1 MIKNLIDY
9 LENSAKK
16 FKNKIAIEDINTKL
30 SFNEL
35 LEKSKAIGYLIIKS
49 LGVEKQNQPIIVF
62 LPKSCDSI
70 ISFLGTLYSGNFY
83 VPLDINLPKKR
94 ISKILYNAKP
104 KILLSKKKYKK
115 IIKETGYRGKII
127 FIDSIKYKNNKN
139 KLNNIMNFKIDC
151 DPAYAIPTSGT
162 TGIPKL
168 VLISHRS
175 VIDYIEWAKECFAV
189 SNKEIIGN
197 QAQFYFDNSTLDIY
211 LMLSTGCKLVMI
223 PEEKFSFPVELI
235 NYINKKKITFIFW
248 VPSVLINIAN
258 FDALNKKK
266 LQYLKQVLFA
276 GEVMPNKHLNYW
288 RKKYPRILYS
298 NLYGPTEITVDCTYY
313 KVLKKFN
320 DNESLPIG
328 FPCKN
333 SNILIL
339 NKRKNLCKINEVGQ
353 LCVRGTSL
361 ALGYYNDEKKTN
373 EVFIQNPLNKF
384 YKEKIYLTGDLVYKN
399 KNDEIIFVGRKDD
412 QIKHLGYRIELQEIE
427 NAAFQLKDIKSVCAL
442 YNFKKKYIA
451 LFYTGKIS
459 DRKIYINLSKI
470 IPKYMIPTK
479 YFKLDK
485 FPINSNRKIDK
496 KKIIKKYLN

>member
-127 FIDSIKYKNNKN
+127 FVDSIKYKNNKN

-223 PEEKFSFPVELI
+223 PEKNHLYFLGTLCI
-235 NYINKKKITFIFW
+235 N
-248 VPSVLINIAN
+248 
-258 FDALNKKK
+258 
-266 LQYLKQVLFA
+266 
-276 GEVMPNKHLNYW
+276 
-288 RKKYPRILYS
+288 
-298 NLYGPTEITVDCTYY
+298 
-313 KVLKKFN
+313 
-320 DNESLPIG
+320 
-328 FPCKN
+328 
-333 SNILIL
+333 
-339 NKRKNLCKINEVGQ
+339 
-353 LCVRGTSL
+353 
-361 ALGYYNDEKKTN
+361 
-373 EVFIQNPLNKF
+373 
-384 YKEKIYLTGDLVYKN
+384 
-399 KNDEIIFVGRKDD
+399 
-412 QIKHLGYRIELQEIE
+412 
-427 NAAFQLKDIKSVCAL
+427 
-442 YNFKKKYIA
+442 
-451 LFYTGKIS
+451 
-459 DRKIYINLSKI
+459 
-470 IPKYMIPTK
+470 
-479 YFKLDK
+479 
-485 FPINSNRKIDK
+485 
-496 KKIIKKYLN
+496 